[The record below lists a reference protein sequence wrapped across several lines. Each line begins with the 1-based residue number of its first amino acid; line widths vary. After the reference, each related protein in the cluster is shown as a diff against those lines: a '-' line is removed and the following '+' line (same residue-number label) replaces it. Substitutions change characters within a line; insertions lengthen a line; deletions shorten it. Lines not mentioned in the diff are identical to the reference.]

1 MKTWLKILIVC
12 VSGAL
17 VWGLGYCGT
26 IWTNLAQALNL
37 FAAGVAMLCAGVV
50 GWVPTKTT

>member
-1 MKTWLKILIVC
+1 MKIWQKILIVC
-12 VSGAL
+12 LSGAL

-37 FAAGVAMLCAGVV
+37 FAAGTAMLCAGIV
-50 GWVPTKTT
+50 GWIPSK